1 MAAGGKLVMKITI
14 ELEAKADILD
24 AVHSDVAWA
33 ALREIQRLMRSN
45 EKHDVGDSITLQRI
59 GNEVIEA
66 FEQRG
71 LE

>member
-1 MAAGGKLVMKITI
+1 MKVTI
-14 ELEAKADILD
+14 ELDAKADILD

-33 ALREIQRLMRSN
+33 ALREIQRLLRLN
-45 EKHDVGDSITLQRI
+45 EKHDVGDSVTLQRI
-59 GNEVIEA
+59 GNEIIEA

>member
-1 MAAGGKLVMKITI
+1 MKVTI
-14 ELEAKADILD
+14 ELDAKADILD

-33 ALREIQRLMRSN
+33 ALREIQRLLRSN
-45 EKHDVGDSITLQRI
+45 EKHDVGGSVTLQRI

>member
-1 MAAGGKLVMKITI
+1 MAAGGKLVMKVTI
-14 ELEAKADILD
+14 ELDAKADILD

-33 ALREIQRLMRSN
+33 ALREIQRLLRLN
-45 EKHDVGDSITLQRI
+45 EKHDVGDSVTLQRI
-59 GNEVIEA
+59 GNEIIEA

>member
-1 MAAGGKLVMKITI
+1 MKVTI
-14 ELEAKADILD
+14 ELDAKADVLD

-45 EKHDVGDSITLQRI
+45 EKHDVGDSATLQRI